1 MGVSRNPLQPCG
13 ASAENIVGRIRGLG
27 RPSGLRSDQLDA
39 ERVGD
44 PTRDL
49 VLQGEEIAGVAIESL
64 GPQMRVAL
72 GVDQLRANAYLLARS
87 LDAPLQHI
95 THTELAADPAGVD
108 EPVAVASAVLREI
121 TSMLSSRER
130 SVVRSSVMPLTRLE
144 CCSGSLPTLTNGS
157 TAIDSR
163 GGEGSPWEIV

>member
-13 ASAENIVGRIRGLG
+13 ASSKHVVQHVGIIG
-27 RPSGLRSDQLDA
+27 RQGSLRSDQF
-39 ERVGD
+39 EIEGVCD

-95 THTELAADPAGVD
+95 THTELAADPARVDGPVTVGQRGVARD
-108 EPVAVASAVLREI
+108 HEHALEPREI
-121 TSMLSSRER
+121 GRQIL
-130 SVVRSSVMPLTRLE
+130 
-144 CCSGSLPTLTNGS
+144 GN
-157 TAIDSR
+157 AIDKIR
-163 GGEGSPWEIV
+163 MLLWIVADIDERQHGD

>member
-13 ASAENIVGRIRGLG
+13 ASPENVVERIRILG

-95 THTELAADPAGVD
+95 THTELAADLLGVD
-108 EPVAVASAVLREI
+108 QLVPIGERGIARDHEHVREPRHIGRHVLGDAVSKILLLRVVAEI
-121 TSMLSSRER
+121 GKRQY
-130 SVVRSSVMPLTRLE
+130 
-144 CCSGSLPTLTNGS
+144 
-157 TAIDSR
+157 DY
-163 GGEGSPWEIV
+163 

>member
-39 ERVGD
+39 KRVGD

-49 VLQGEEIAGVAIESL
+49 VLQGEEIAGVAIEWL

-95 THTELAADPAGVD
+95 THTELAADPARVDGPVTVGQRGVARD
-108 EPVAVASAVLREI
+108 HEHALEPGEI
-121 TSMLSSRER
+121 GRQIL
-130 SVVRSSVMPLTRLE
+130 
-144 CCSGSLPTLTNGS
+144 GN
-157 TAIDSR
+157 AIDKIR
-163 GGEGSPWEIV
+163 MLLWIVADIDERQHGD